1 MSVQR
6 FEEFVK
12 EKYDNPQAIH
22 HYEISQTS
30 GDSTV
35 TINVGM
41 NTTDYPSATAISNY
55 QYEDKLQEKKRQIR
69 LIGTRYIDDFVKEF
83 ERKMQEAS
91 NEVAKSDLQ
100 FVGEFLIE
108 ECKIVSTTG
117 KTYDIV
123 ELVEEINVFE
133 NIYTASV
140 SGDIVIKDTTNI
152 IQNFPIIGEERLVL
166 KLQTPQST
174 PEAETTIDYTQ
185 SPLII
190 YKINSQRGD
199 GETAQVISLQFG
211 SLEGFRNQTTR
222 VSQSYSGQPNEIVR
236 KDFKRYDLFKQ

>member
-1 MSVQR
+1 MSYFEMFPSIYYSAKGDGKYTVMKDLLSRVKLIAKVRENILGFDYYDVKDGETPEMIAHKYYGDVGLHWAVLVANDIIDYYEDWPMSVQR

-12 EKYDNPQAIH
+12 DKYDNPQAIH

-91 NEVAKSDLQ
+91 
-100 FVGEFLIE
+100 
-108 ECKIVSTTG
+108 
-117 KTYDIV
+117 
-123 ELVEEINVFE
+123 
-133 NIYTASV
+133 
-140 SGDIVIKDTTNI
+140 
-152 IQNFPIIGEERLVL
+152 
-166 KLQTPQST
+166 
-174 PEAETTIDYTQ
+174 
-185 SPLII
+185 
-190 YKINSQRGD
+190 
-199 GETAQVISLQFG
+199 
-211 SLEGFRNQTTR
+211 
-222 VSQSYSGQPNEIVR
+222 
-236 KDFKRYDLFKQ
+236 